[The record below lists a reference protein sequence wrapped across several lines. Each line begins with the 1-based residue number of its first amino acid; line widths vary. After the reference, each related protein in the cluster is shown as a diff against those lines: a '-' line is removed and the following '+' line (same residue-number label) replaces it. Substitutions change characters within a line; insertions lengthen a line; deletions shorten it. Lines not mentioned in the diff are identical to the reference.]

1 MKEAGEEETMQVGRD
16 DTKPRRW
23 QHGSDRGGGGCGG
36 GSGGDGGGGTELELL
51 AEVMVGYSL
60 QLPSR
65 YITVLSPQGSPG
77 TFL

>member
-1 MKEAGEEETMQVGRD
+1 MKRD
-16 DTKPRRW
+16 DTKPRRS
-23 QHGSDRGGGGCGG
+23 QHGSEGGGGGCGG
-36 GSGGDGGGGTELELL
+36 GSGGHGGGRTELELM
-51 AEVMVGYSL
+51 AEVMVDYSL

>member
-1 MKEAGEEETMQVGRD
+1 MKRD

-23 QHGSDRGGGGCGG
+23 QHGSEGGGGGCGG
-36 GSGGDGGGGTELELL
+36 GSGGHGGGGAELELM
-51 AEVMVGYSL
+51 AEVMVDYSL

-65 YITVLSPQGSPG
+65 YITVPSPQGSPG